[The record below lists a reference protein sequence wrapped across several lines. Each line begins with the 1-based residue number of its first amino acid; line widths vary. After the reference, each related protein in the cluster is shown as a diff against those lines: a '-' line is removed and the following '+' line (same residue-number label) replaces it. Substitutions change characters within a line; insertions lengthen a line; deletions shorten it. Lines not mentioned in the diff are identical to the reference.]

1 MSDPQQQA
9 GEVDLVTIFGI
20 LFRYRWL
27 IIGITAAA
35 AIGTVIFLV
44 ISILLPP
51 ERSPLPTRY
60 EPEALVLIHDDA
72 AGGGIGAALA
82 QTGLAGLAG
91 LSVPSGSGYG
101 ELAVRLLQGNTIVD
115 VIVNEFDFIR
125 RYEIRRFIK
134 DNARKAI
141 HERTTVRYD
150 QVTRTVSIKYEDY
163 DPQLATKVVNRMVE
177 LLDQRFS
184 TIGGS
189 RESRKRDML
198 QEKLAN
204 IEREIIRLEE
214 DIQAFQRRYGTI
226 DPQSYAQEHI
236 TVMAEMR
243 ARLISKQIE
252 VETYA
257 QFARMQDPVASRL
270 RAERDQ
276 LEQAIADMEL
286 RFYGGAGSSN
296 GTTAKGGEIP
306 QLAVEFGRLER
317 ELRVQGKIYE
327 VLTQQYEV
335 ARLAAEGEEPI
346 FQVLE
351 VADVPVLKSGPARLI
366 IAVITTFSGFFLSVV
381 LVFIRNAIQNISN
394 DPHAIRRFRG
404 RA

>member
-1 MSDPQQQA
+1 M
-9 GEVDLVTIFGI
+9 
-20 LFRYRWL
+20 
-27 IIGITAAA
+27 
-35 AIGTVIFLV
+35 
-44 ISILLPP
+44 
-51 ERSPLPTRY
+51 
-60 EPEALVLIHDDA
+60 VLIHDDA

-163 DPQLATKVVNRMVE
+163 DPQLATNVVNRMVE

-198 QEKLAN
+198 QAKLAD

-236 TVMAEMR
+236 TVLAEMR

-257 QFARMQDPVASRL
+257 QFARMEDPVASRL

-286 RFYGGAGSSN
+286 RFYGGAGDSDS
-296 GTTAKGGEIP
+296 TPKGGEIP
-306 QLAVEFGRLER
+306 ELAVQFSRLER

-351 VADVPVLKSGPARLI
+351 LADVPVLKSGPSRSVVAI
-366 IAVITTFSGFFLSVV
+366 VATFAAFFLSIV
-381 LVFIRNAIQNISN
+381 LAFIVNAVREVRNNA
-394 DPHAIRRFRG
+394 DAMKRFREG
-404 RA
+404 A